1 MSEHREQRDPN
12 LGYISRR
19 VYEGDKI
26 HLEIDGRNL
35 GFIEIA
41 HLPYGNRAR
50 ITLAFDRAVR
60 IVRREDER
68 QEPQKETT

>member
-26 HLEIDGRNL
+26 HLEIDGRHL

-68 QEPQKETT
+68 QEPQKETI

>member
-26 HLEIDGRNL
+26 HLEINGRHL

-68 QEPQKETT
+68 QDPQKETT